1 VSQAWRTVSADGDIA
16 DGSKV
21 ERALRAR
28 WFGAA
33 VKNERDANADLWR
46 TTRSE
51 CAFHPEALA

>member
-1 VSQAWRTVSADGDIA
+1 MSQARRTASADGDIA

-28 WFGAA
+28 WFEEA
-33 VKNERDANADLWR
+33 VKSERDANADLWR